1 MEHSLPEGWGMTW
14 TDDRNG
20 GWFVGWMEW
29 AAAALWGG
37 GDERG
42 VEARE

>member
-1 MEHSLPEGWGMTW
+1 MTW
-14 TDDRNG
+14 ADERNE

-42 VEARE
+42 RAVFRP